1 MTTGYDDKNN
11 LHYEPIHSVADPV
24 FRRAIDLLE
33 QSFIVD
39 ERPTFNQS
47 LLDNRQYTLSAWY
60 SDQKFVGCLS
70 WWSFDRFTFMEH
82 IAIAPEERNSGL
94 GAAII
99 RSFLRRGKDALSI
112 GECERATTKV
122 AARRIEFFKRLD
134 FSFNDYDYMQP
145 AYSSIKS
152 PVPMHLISYPRAMTA
167 AECLAY
173 SEIIRTQVYEFHV
186 ANAGPAGS

>member
-1 MTTGYDDKNN
+1 MTTGSNDMNA
-11 LHYEPIHSVADPV
+11 LRYEPIRSAGHPL
-24 FRRAIDLLE
+24 FERAINLLE
-33 QSFIVD
+33 QSFIAD

-99 RSFLRRGKDALSI
+99 RSFLHRSQDTLSI
-112 GECERATTKV
+112 GECELATTKV
-122 AARRIEFFKRLD
+122 AARRIEFFKRLE
-134 FSFNDYDYMQP
+134 FSFNDYNYMQP
-145 AYSSIKS
+145 AYSRSKS
-152 PVPMHLISYPRAMTA
+152 PVAMHLISYPRAMTA
-167 AECLAY
+167 EECFEY
-173 SEIIRTQVYEFHV
+173 SQIIRTRVYGFHV
-186 ANAGPAGS
+186 ANAEKGAD